1 MTQSSNSAEEGG
13 IVSRN
18 RVIETLRPILRTA
31 VVIERRFTA
40 EQLAELSGVKTRA
53 IRSYMAQDE
62 GEAREP
68 SLSSALSLAVVLGP
82 AAVNSI
88 LSIIGYGGAKALD
101 DADEPQ
107 PMQDVAKV
115 MGSFNTF
122 VQAAADGRIDHT
134 ERAPVKQASDVIIAT
149 LLPYSSHGEAA

>member
-18 RVIETLRPILRTA
+18 RVIETLRPILRAA

-107 PMQDVAKV
+107 PMQDL
-115 MGSFNTF
+115 SL
-122 VQAAADGRIDHT
+122 IH
-134 ERAPVKQASDVIIAT
+134 I
-149 LLPYSSHGEAA
+149 